1 METVVPS
8 VGNYFRLC
16 SYSWFKRIIVYLL
29 IFSFLWS
36 AYPRYSY
43 SFVPVIAGVMAR
55 QVVPK
60 IIGRV
65 LVRRFAAND
74 AIYSTAQ
81 LTSTRVFLG
90 RVAANSA
97 EYLPA
102 ASSLKIG
109 GVPTW
114 AGVAAVVGSLVP
126 ANLNAPDGSV
136 MVMTNG
142 VKLSD
147 NLYEVTYSNDEGK
160 SKKIT
165 VNFEPSELSP
175 VIVHVSRNNI
185 DAGDPITGSEKG
197 YSVPEEALYYYQDY
211 STLTYYYGDDP
222 TEIARSYINNFNA
235 ATFKEITTTLN
246 REVKNKIVD
255 SQGNVS
261 YENQPYK
268 ITYPIIFYKID
279 EIQHLYTNP
288 DPSVFPKGLPMYES
302 IAGLPMSHYVGFLSP
317 VSKFSYSGDPFKT
330 TNSPN
335 GSAFTVC
342 AAPEESEYK
351 ITQSEEKKE
360 IMVTTNMKY
369 KASSLALEAGNI
381 ESMIDY
387 LAEPLQELAVS
398 PALLAEIINELWM
411 DAASQSNYDGMPLV
425 ESVSPAEVTAAL
437 SELGLSPTYLD
448 LLSPISESPGAEVNI
463 DISVNNNSGTDTGGS
478 NKTDLG
484 EDPKIASPELEET
497 PTADEILKPIFDLL
511 PFTQGF
517 NIGSR
522 SATCPIVAFSVFEHD
537 YKIDSHCPLIEDK
550 RAAIQTIFLII
561 WGFIALRV
569 TLSA

>member
-1 METVVPS
+1 MEAAVPFL
-8 VGNYFRLC
+8 GNYFRLC
-16 SYSWFKRIIVYLL
+16 GYSWSKRITVYFF

-36 AYPRYSY
+36 VYPRYSY

-55 QVVPK
+55 QVIPK
-60 IIGRV
+60 VIGRV
-65 LVRRFAAND
+65 LVRRFAANE

-81 LTSTRVFLG
+81 LASTRVFLG

-102 ASSLKIG
+102 ASSYKIG
-109 GVPTW
+109 GVSTW
-114 AGVAAVVGSLVP
+114 AGIAAAVGSLVP
-126 ANLNAPDGSV
+126 SSLNAPDGSV

-142 VKLSD
+142 VKLSE

-185 DAGDPITGSEKG
+185 DAGEPITGVEKG
-197 YSVPEEALYYYQDY
+197 YSVPDEALYYYQDY
-211 STLTYYYGDDP
+211 SALTYYYGDEP
-222 TEIARSYINNFNA
+222 AEIVRAYINDYNA
-235 ATFKEITTTLN
+235 VTYKEIITTLDKTV
-246 REVKNKIVD
+246 RNKIVD
-255 SQGNVS
+255 GQGNVS

-268 ITYPIIFYKID
+268 ITYPSVFYTIE
-279 EIQHLYTNP
+279 EIEHLYTNP
-288 DPSVFPKGLPMYES
+288 STSVFPEGLPAYES
-302 IAGLPMSHYVGFLSP
+302 VAGLPMTNYVGFLSP
-317 VSKFSYSGDPFKT
+317 VSKYSYNGDPCKT
-330 TNSPN
+330 TNN
-335 GSAFTVC
+335 DNGGSATVC
-342 AAPEESEYK
+342 AAPEEGEYT
-351 ITQSEEKKE
+351 ITQTEDKQE

-369 KASSLALEAGNI
+369 KASSLSLEAGNI

-387 LAEPLQELAVS
+387 LVEPLQDLAVS
-398 PALLAEIINELWM
+398 PALLSEIINELWM
-411 DAASQSNYDGMPLV
+411 DAASQSNYDGMPLM

-448 LLSPISESPGAEVNI
+448 LLSPISESPGADVNI
-463 DISVNNNSGTDTGGS
+463 DISVNNNPGSDTGGS
-478 NKTDLG
+478 DETDLG
-484 EDPKIASPELEET
+484 EDPQIASPELEET
-497 PTADEILKPIFDLL
+497 PTADEILKPVFDLL
-511 PFTQGF
+511 PFTQDF
-517 NIGSR
+517 DIGSR
-522 SATCPIVAFSVFEHD
+522 SATCPVVSFSVFKHD
-537 YKIDSHCPLIEDK
+537 YKIDSHCPLIEDN